1 MNKKISI
8 LLFVLALV
16 LYGNTLTHDFA
27 LDDHIVITGNNFT
40 KKGFSGIKDIMTHDA
55 FVGTYGEALEL
66 TGGRYRPLSIV
77 MFAIEYQLFG
87 LNPLVGH
94 MMNVLLFAI
103 TGGMIFLL
111 MIKLLGTKNIW
122 VPLITASLFVVHP
135 IHTEVVA
142 NIKSRDEILG
152 LLLSLSVIWVM
163 LKDKPFLTYA
173 LAPLLFFM
181 ALLSKEN
188 AITFMAIIPLTFWFF
203 TGQSLKKICINMIP
217 LLLVSV
223 IYLVMRA
230 SFAGIVGDR
239 VTTDIMDDPYLRATF
254 SEKYATITYT
264 ISRYLGL
271 LVFPHPLSADYSYNE
286 IPLIGWGT
294 AKALLSGAL
303 TLGVL
308 GYAMKGLREKSLIT
322 YGILIFFI
330 TFSIVSNAIFNVGTS
345 MADRFMYLPSLGFCI
360 GIAAVLALLFKIKSD
375 ELISFKFRWV
385 VPVVLLLL
393 AGSYKTIAR
402 NKIWKNN
409 FELYQEDVK
418 NAPNSARIHLY
429 YGIELIGKHGR
440 SGVGKYLDMAIEEIS
455 RSVKINP
462 DFHHAHYNLA
472 VAYEKAERF
481 DEAIACYLNT
491 LALQP
496 QHIKGNLNIGLLYGK
511 VKKDY
516 ASAIFYFSK
525 LLNSNY
531 RTAYLYDNLGIAYAM
546 NGNLTK
552 AAEIFQKGIEY
563 NPNSSKLHLNM
574 AITLDNLGRKAESK
588 AHYDRAFALDPKSRR
603 SNTSGE

>member
-1 MNKKISI
+1 
-8 LLFVLALV
+8 
-16 LYGNTLTHDFA
+16 
-27 LDDHIVITGNNFT
+27 
-40 KKGFSGIKDIMTHDA
+40 
-55 FVGTYGEALEL
+55 
-66 TGGRYRPLSIV
+66 R
-77 MFAIEYQLFG
+77 
-87 LNPLVGH
+87 
-94 MMNVLLFAI
+94 
-103 TGGMIFLL
+103 
-111 MIKLLGTKNIW
+111 
-122 VPLITASLFVVHP
+122 
-135 IHTEVVA
+135 
-142 NIKSRDEILG
+142 
-152 LLLSLSVIWVM
+152 
-163 LKDKPFLTYA
+163 
-173 LAPLLFFM
+173 
-181 ALLSKEN
+181 
-188 AITFMAIIPLTFWFF
+188 
-203 TGQSLKKICINMIP
+203 
-217 LLLVSV
+217 
-223 IYLVMRA
+223 
-230 SFAGIVGDR
+230 
-239 VTTDIMDDPYLRATF
+239 
-254 SEKYATITYT
+254 
-264 ISRYLGL
+264 
-271 LVFPHPLSADYSYNE
+271 
-286 IPLIGWGT
+286 GT

-516 ASAIFYFSK
+516 VSAIFYFSK

>member
-1 MNKKISI
+1 MIRKIST

-16 LYGNTLTHDFA
+16 LYANTFTHEFV

-40 KKGFSGIKDIMTHDA
+40 KQGFSGIVDILTHDA
-55 FVGTYGEALEL
+55 FIGTYGEALEL

-77 MFAIEYQLFG
+77 MFAVEYQLFG
-87 LNPLVGH
+87 RNPLVGH
-94 MMNVLLFAI
+94 IMNALLFAL
-103 TGGMIFLL
+103 TGVLVFLL
-111 MIKLLGTKNIW
+111 MIRLLGTKNIW
-122 VPLITASLFVVHP
+122 VPLIAAALFVIHP

-163 LKDKPFLTYA
+163 LKEKKLLTYV
-173 LAPLLFFM
+173 LAPLLFFL

-188 AITFMAIIPLTFWFF
+188 AITFMAIIPLSFWFF
-203 TGQSLKKICINMIP
+203 TDKSIKQIGVNMIP

-223 IYLVMRA
+223 VYLVMRA
-230 SFAGIVGDR
+230 NFAGVVGDR
-239 VTTDIMDDPYLRATF
+239 VTTDIMDDPYLRASF

-271 LVFPHPLSADYSYNE
+271 LIFPHPLSADYSYNE
-286 IPLIGWGT
+286 IPLIGWSS
-294 AKALLSGAL
+294 AKALLSGFL
-303 TLGVL
+303 TLGIL
-308 GYAMKGLREKSLIT
+308 GYALKGLWKKTVAS
-322 YGILIFFI
+322 YGILFFFI
-330 TFSIVSNAIFNVGTS
+330 TFSIVSNTIFNVCTS

-360 GIAAVLALLFKIKSD
+360 SIASVMALLFKIKSD
-375 ELISFKFRWV
+375 ELISFKFIWV
-385 VPVVLLLL
+385 APVVLLML

-402 NKIWKNN
+402 NTVWESN
-409 FELYQEDVK
+409 FALYEEDVK

-440 SGVGKYLDMAIEEIS
+440 SGVKEYIDLAIEEIS

-481 DEAIACYLNT
+481 DDAIAYYLNT

-496 QHIKGNLNIGLLYGK
+496 QHIKANLNIGLLYGK
-511 VKKDY
+511 VKNDY
-516 ASAIFYFSK
+516 GSAIFYFSK

-531 RTAYLYDNLGIAYAM
+531 RTVYLYDNLGIAYAM
-546 NGNLTK
+546 NGDLVN
-552 AAEIFQKGIEY
+552 AVEIFQKGVEY
-563 NPNSSKLHLNM
+563 NPNSAKLHLNM
-574 AITLDNLGRKAESK
+574 AITLDNLGRKDESK
-588 AHYDRAFALDPKSRR
+588 PYYDRAFALDPQLERSR
-603 SNTSGE
+603 TTTD